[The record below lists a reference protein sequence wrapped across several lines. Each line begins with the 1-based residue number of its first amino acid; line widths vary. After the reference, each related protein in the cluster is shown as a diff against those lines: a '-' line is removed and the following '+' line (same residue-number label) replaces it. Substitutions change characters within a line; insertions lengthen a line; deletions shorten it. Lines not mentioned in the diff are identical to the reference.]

1 METALRILTALS
13 LLLTIVAA
21 PAAAASSPELMS
33 VEQQLTNLVA
43 TRSGDFGIAAVDL
56 ATGKNVSINGDR
68 LFPMASTVK
77 LAVAGTFLSQ
87 VDHGRR
93 TMSDRIAGRSAAQ
106 LLELMLTHSDNA
118 ATDALINNL
127 GGPGTVQT
135 WLNFNGLYGIHI
147 DRTIAQLLRSPR
159 DLLDRRDSSSPM
171 SMISLLRQIDHGPT
185 LSAESRSYLL
195 GMMARCITGRNR
207 MKALLPVGTLVQ
219 HKTGTLDGLTG
230 DVGFITMPDGR
241 RIAVAFFARG
251 GSNRPTAIAQAA
263 RAIYDGFS
271 GSWGG
276 RMWSSFGTTGGSS
289 N

>member
-1 METALRILTALS
+1 
-13 LLLTIVAA
+13 
-21 PAAAASSPELMS
+21 
-33 VEQQLTNLVA
+33 
-43 TRSGDFGIAAVDL
+43 
-56 ATGKNVSINGDR
+56 
-68 LFPMASTVK
+68 
-77 LAVAGTFLSQ
+77 
-87 VDHGRR
+87 
-93 TMSDRIAGRSAAQ
+93 
-106 LLELMLTHSDNA
+106 
-118 ATDALINNL
+118 
-127 GGPGTVQT
+127 
-135 WLNFNGLYGIHI
+135 
-147 DRTIAQLLRSPR
+147 
-159 DLLDRRDSSSPM
+159 M

-207 MKALLPVGTLVQ
+207 MKALLPAGTLVQ

-276 RMWSSFGTTGGSS
+276 RMWSSFGISGGSS

>member
-1 METALRILTALS
+1 METALRALIALS
-13 LLLTIVAA
+13 LLLSVVAT
-21 PAAAASSPELMS
+21 PAAAASSPDLMT
-33 VEQQLTNLVA
+33 VEQQLANLVS

-56 ATGKNVSINGDR
+56 ATGRNVSINGDR

-93 TMSDRIAGRSAAQ
+93 SLSDRIGGRSASQ
-106 LLELMLTHSDNA
+106 LIELMLTHSDNA

-127 GGPGTVQT
+127 GGPSTVQT
-135 WLNFNGLYGIHI
+135 WLNFNGLYGIRI

-171 SMISLLRQIDHGPT
+171 SLISLLRQLDHGPT
-185 LSAESRSYLL
+185 LSSQSRSYLL
-195 GMMARCITGRNR
+195 DMMARCVTGRNR
-207 MKALLPVGTLVQ
+207 MKALLPAGTLVQ

-251 GSNRPTAIAQAA
+251 GSDRPSTIAQAA

-276 RMWSSFGTTGGSS
+276 RMFTSYGGTSGSA

>member
-1 METALRILTALS
+1 MVVLSWILAFF
-13 LLLTIVAA
+13 AQ
-21 PAAAASSPELMS
+21 PASAASSPELMV
-33 VEQQLTNLVA
+33 VERQLSDLVS

-56 ATGKNVSINGDR
+56 TNGSSVSINGDR

-93 TMSDRIAGRSAAQ
+93 TLSDRIAGRSAAQ
-106 LLELMLTHSDNA
+106 LIELMLTHSDNA

-135 WLNFNGLYGIHI
+135 WLNFNGLYGIRI
-147 DRTIAQLLRSPR
+147 DRTISQLLRSRR
-159 DLLDRRDSSSPM
+159 DLQDRRDSSSPM
-171 SMISLLRQIDHGPT
+171 SMISLLRQIDHGPS
-185 LSAESRSYLL
+185 LSSTSRSFLL
-195 GMMARCITGRNR
+195 GMMARCVTGRNR
-207 MKALLPVGTLVQ
+207 MKALLPAGTLVQ

-251 GSNRPTAIAQAA
+251 GSNRPSTIAQAA

-276 RMWSSFGTTGGSS
+276 RLLTSYGATVGSA

>member
-1 METALRILTALS
+1 METELRIIIALS
-13 LLLTIVAA
+13 LLLATAA
-21 PAAAASSPELMS
+21 PAAAASSPDLMS
-33 VEQQLTNLVA
+33 VERQLADLVS

-56 ATGKNVSINGDR
+56 ATGRNVSINGDR
-68 LFPMASTVK
+68 LFPMVK
-77 LAVAGTFLSQ
+77 LAVAGTYLSQ

-93 TMSDRIAGRSAAQ
+93 TLSDRIGGRSASQ
-106 LLELMLTHSDNA
+106 LIELMLTHSDNA
-118 ATDALINNL
+118 ATDALIRNL

-135 WLNFNGLYGIHI
+135 WLNFNGLYGIRI

-171 SMISLLRQIDHGPT
+171 SMISLLRQLDHGPT
-185 LSAESRSYLL
+185 LSATSRSYLL
-195 GMMARCITGRNR
+195 SMMARCVTGRNR
-207 MKALLPVGTLVQ
+207 MKALLPAGTLVQ

-230 DVGFITMPDGR
+230 DVGFITLPDGR

-251 GSNRPTAIAQAA
+251 GSDRPSTIAQAA

-271 GSWGG
+271 ASWGG
-276 RMWSSFGTTGGSS
+276 TMFTTYGGARS

>member
-1 METALRILTALS
+1 METALRIMVALS
-13 LLLTIVAA
+13 WLLAIIAT
-21 PAAAASSPELMS
+21 PAAAASSPDLMT
-33 VEQQLTNLVA
+33 VERQLYDLVSN
-43 TRSGDFGIAAVDL
+43 RSGDFGIAAVDL
-56 ATGKNVSINGDR
+56 TSGRNVSINGDR

-77 LAVAGTFLSQ
+77 LAVAGTYLSQ

-93 TMSDRIAGRSAAQ
+93 SLSDRIGSRSASQ
-106 LLELMLTHSDNA
+106 LIELMLTHSDNR

-135 WLNFNGLYGIHI
+135 WLNFNGLYGIRI

-171 SMISLLRQIDHGPT
+171 SMISLLRQLDHGPT
-185 LSAESRSYLL
+185 LSASSRSYLL
-195 GMMARCITGRNR
+195 SMMARCVTGRNR
-207 MKALLPVGTLVQ
+207 MKALLPAGTLVQ

-251 GSNRPTAIAQAA
+251 GSDRPSTIAQAA

-276 RMWSSFGTTGGSS
+276 RMFTTYGGTSGSAL
-289 N
+289 

>member
-1 METALRILTALS
+1 METALRIIVALS
-13 LLLTIVAA
+13 WLLAIVAQ
-21 PAAAASSPELMS
+21 PATAASSPELVS
-33 VEQQLTNLVA
+33 VERQLADLVS

-56 ATGKNVSINGDR
+56 ASGKSVSINGDR

-93 TMSDRIAGRSAAQ
+93 SLSDRINGRSAAQ
-106 LLELMLTHSDNA
+106 LIELMLTRSDNA
-118 ATDALINNL
+118 ATDALIGNL

-135 WLNFNGLYGIHI
+135 WLDWNGLSAIHI

-159 DLLDRRDSSSPM
+159 DLLDRRDSSSPL
-171 SMISLLRQIDHGPT
+171 SMISLLQLIDHGPV
-185 LSAESRSYLL
+185 LRPESRSYLL

-207 MKALLPVGTLVQ
+207 MKALLPAGTLVQ

-251 GSNRPTAIAQAA
+251 GNDRPSTIAQAA

-276 RMWSSFGTTGGSS
+276 RMWSSFGATGGSS

>member
-1 METALRILTALS
+1 MEIALRLTVALS
-13 LLLTIVAA
+13 LLLTMVAT
-21 PAAAASSPELMS
+21 PAAAASSPDLMS
-33 VEQQLTNLVA
+33 VERQLADLVS

-56 ATGKNVSINGDR
+56 TSGRNVSINGDR

-93 TMSDRIAGRSAAQ
+93 SLSDRIAGRSAAQ
-106 LLELMLTHSDNA
+106 LIEQMLTHSDNA

-135 WLNFNGLYGIHI
+135 WLNFNGLYGIRI

-159 DLLDRRDSSSPM
+159 DLVDRRDSSSPM
-171 SMISLLRQIDHGPT
+171 SMISLLRQIDHGPL
-185 LSAESRSYLL
+185 LSPQSRSYLL
-195 GMMARCITGRNR
+195 EMMARCVTGRNR
-207 MKALLPVGTLVQ
+207 MKALLPAGTLVQ
-219 HKTGTLDGLTG
+219 HKTGTLTGMTG

-251 GSNRPTAIAQAA
+251 GSDRPSTIAQAA

-276 RMWSSFGTTGGSS
+276 RMFTTSGGTSGSA

>member
-1 METALRILTALS
+1 MEIALRLIVALS
-13 LLLTIVAA
+13 LLLTMVAT
-21 PAAAASSPELMS
+21 PAVAASSPDLMT
-33 VEQQLTNLVA
+33 VEQQLSNLVSN
-43 TRSGDFGIAAVDL
+43 RSGDFGIAAVDL
-56 ATGKNVSINGDR
+56 SSGRNVSINGDR

-93 TMSDRIAGRSAAQ
+93 ALSDRIGGRSAAQ
-106 LLELMLTHSDNA
+106 LIELMLTRSDNA

-147 DRTIAQLLRSPR
+147 DRTISQLLRSPR

-171 SMISLLRQIDHGPT
+171 SMISLLRQLDHGPL
-185 LSAESRSYLL
+185 LSPESRSYMLS
-195 GMMARCITGRNR
+195 MMAHCMTGRNR
-207 MKALLPVGTLVQ
+207 MKALLPFGTLVQ

-241 RIAVAFFARG
+241 RIAVAFFGRG
-251 GSNRPTAIAQAA
+251 GSDRPSIIAHAA

-276 RMWSSFGTTGGSS
+276 RMWSNYVSPGGSS

>member
-1 METALRILTALS
+1 MEIALRLIVALS
-13 LLLTIVAA
+13 WLLATVAT
-21 PAAAASSPELMS
+21 PAAAASSPDLMS
-33 VEQQLTNLVA
+33 VERQLADLVA
-43 TRSGDFGIAAVDL
+43 TRTGDFGIAAVDL
-56 ATGKNVSINGDR
+56 TSGRNVSINGDR

-93 TMSDRIAGRSAAQ
+93 SLSDRIAGRSAAQ
-106 LLELMLTHSDNA
+106 LIEQMLTRSDNA
-118 ATDALINNL
+118 ATDALISNL

-135 WLNFNGLYGIHI
+135 WLNFNGLYGIRI

-171 SMISLLRQIDHGPT
+171 SMISLLRQIDHGPL
-185 LSAESRSYLL
+185 LSPQSRSYLL
-195 GMMARCITGRNR
+195 EMMARCVTGRNR
-207 MKALLPVGTLVQ
+207 MKALLPAGTLVQ
-219 HKTGTLDGLTG
+219 HKTGTLTGMTG

-251 GSNRPTAIAQAA
+251 GSDRPSTIAQAA

-276 RMWSSFGTTGGSS
+276 RMFTNYGGTSSSA

>member
-1 METALRILTALS
+1 MEAALRLLVVLS
-13 LLLTIVAA
+13 WLLAAVAT
-21 PAAAASSPELMS
+21 PAAAASSPELMT
-33 VEQQLTNLVA
+33 VERQLTDLVSNRA
-43 TRSGDFGIAAVDL
+43 GDFGIAAVDL
-56 ATGKNVSINGDR
+56 SSGKSVSINGDR

-93 TMSDRIAGRSAAQ
+93 TLSDRIEGRSASQ
-106 LLELMLTHSDNA
+106 LIELMLTHSDNA
-118 ATDALINNL
+118 ATDALIRNL
-127 GGPGTVQT
+127 GGPGSVQT

-159 DLLDRRDSSSPM
+159 DLQDRRDSSSPM
-171 SMISLLRQIDHGPT
+171 SMISLLRQLDHGPT

-195 GMMARCITGRNR
+195 RMMARCMTGRNR
-207 MKALLPVGTLVQ
+207 MKALLPAGTLVQ

-241 RIAVAFFARG
+241 RIAVAFFGRG
-251 GSNRPTAIAQAA
+251 GSNRPSTIAQAA

-276 RMWSSFGTTGGSS
+276 RMFTNYGGTGGSS